1 MRPPSDHDLAGVC
14 IAGMHRSGTSL
25 LAKLLGRVG
34 LDLGDPATLI
44 PSDPEDNPDGY
55 FEQAAV
61 VALDDEL
68 LAMLGGHVSAPA
80 LAATG
85 WEREPR
91 FAEPRARAAA
101 LVGETFARA
110 PWGFKDPRAAVLLP
124 FWRAVVPDLR
134 VIVCVRNPAE
144 VAASMLRRHADPGW
158 DHWMRMWLRHTAD
171 ALTGSAGAERI
182 VVHYD
187 ELVSE
192 PEPVLRRAGAFALGR
207 EPADEAVG
215 AAVTEVEASRRRGAV
230 GLGDLLEDPRVPPEV
245 AAAYAT
251 LRAGGTLDGATR
263 VLAGLHEA
271 LEAQTAV
278 ALAARTRQV
287 AQLRAALA
295 DAAAELDGARRE
307 AEAAAAP
314 VPVPVEERPRRLGRA
329 LRRRPR

>member
-1 MRPPSDHDLAGVC
+1 VRPLSDTELAGVC

-25 LAKLLGRVG
+25 LAKLLMRLG
-34 LDLGDPATLI
+34 LDLGDEATLI

-55 FEQAAV
+55 FEQAAF

-80 LAATG
+80 PVAPG

-91 FAEPRARAAA
+91 FAESRLRAAA
-101 LVGETFARA
+101 LVGETFARS
-110 PWGFKDPRAAVLLP
+110 PWGFKDPRAALVLP
-124 FWRAVVPDLR
+124 FWRAVVPGLR

-158 DHWMRMWLRHTAD
+158 DHWMRMWLRHTAE

-187 ELVSE
+187 DLVAE
-192 PEPVLRRAGAFALGR
+192 PERVLRRAGAFALGR
-207 EPADEAVG
+207 EPGGEAVG
-215 AAVTEVEASRRRGAV
+215 AAAQEVEPSRRTGAV
-230 GLGDLLEDPRVPPEV
+230 GLGELLEDPRVPPEV

-251 LRAGGTLDGATR
+251 LRTGGTLDGATR

-271 LEAQTAV
+271 LEGRAEV

-287 AQLRAALA
+287 AQLRVALA
-295 DAAAELDGARRE
+295 DAAAELESARS
-307 AEAAAAP
+307 A
-314 VPVPVEERPRRLGRA
+314 VPVAPLPAEERPSRLGRA
-329 LRRRPR
+329 LRRRR

>member
-1 MRPPSDHDLAGVC
+1 VRPPSDTELAGVC

-25 LAKLLGRVG
+25 LAKLLLRMG
-34 LDLGDPATLI
+34 LDLGDEATLI

-55 FEQAAV
+55 FEQAAF

-80 LAATG
+80 PAAGG

-91 FAEPRARAAA
+91 FAAPQARAAA
-101 LVGETFARA
+101 LVGETFARS
-110 PWGFKDPRAAVLLP
+110 PWGFKDPRASLLLP
-124 FWRAVVPDLR
+124 FWRAVAPGLR

-144 VAASMLRRHADPGW
+144 VAASMLRRHTDPGW

-187 ELVSE
+187 DLVAE
-192 PEPVLRRAGAFALGR
+192 PERVLPRVGALALGR
-207 EPADEAVG
+207 EPG
-215 AAVTEVEASRRRGAV
+215 HAAVAAAAAEVDPSRRRVAV
-230 GLGDLLEDPRVPPEV
+230 GLGELLEDPRVPPEV

-263 VLAGLHEA
+263 VLAGLHDA
-271 LEAQTAV
+271 LEDRTEV

-295 DAAAELDGARRE
+295 DAAAELDSARS
-307 AEAAAAP
+307 AGVAP
-314 VPVPVEERPRRLGRA
+314 PRPAEERPGRLGRA
-329 LRRRPR
+329 LRRRR